1 MGFLPGLPAWA
12 SSFGFLK
19 VRDSAMTVATALST
33 TEEGEGFLLEI
44 DTITLLMGLS
54 TAQKASL
61 SCW

>member
-1 MGFLPGLPAWA
+1 MILGFLQV
-12 SSFGFLK
+12 K
-19 VRDSAMTVATALST
+19 DSDMTVATALST